1 VRDEEGELELV
12 EDRLMLGELV
22 GVKVLEKEMELEE
35 VLVELDVTVTE
46 GVPVLVTEVEGVLV
60 PEAVLDRVE
69 VVLLVGLGVCVLD
82 PEKLRETVEERVLE
96 AVPVLLGVFV
106 VVLEKVEDPDFD
118 PDKDWLIE
126 AEIVPDAVDEKE
138 EDTDLVAVLVPVFVT
153 EDELV
158 GVLVPENDEVPVL
171 VTELDGVGLFVVV

>member
-1 VRDEEGELELV
+1 MRDEEGELELV

-22 GVKVLEKEMELEE
+22 GVKVLEKEMELED

-69 VVLLVGLGVCVLD
+69 VVLLVGLGVCVID

-106 VVLEKVEDPDFD
+106 VVLEKVEVPDFD
-118 PDKDWLIE
+118 PDKD
-126 AEIVPDAVDEKE
+126 
-138 EDTDLVAVLVPVFVT
+138 
-153 EDELV
+153 
-158 GVLVPENDEVPVL
+158 
-171 VTELDGVGLFVVV
+171 